1 MNVSSQNIGV
11 FPKIDS
17 FSTTQLVKYV
27 AHFGPIIKV
36 IYISTPKYPNHICS
50 ISSDQRLKLWTL
62 NNPYTCLKTLN
73 LEFMI
78 CDIIQ
83 GNNDCVLVSGEKIAN
98 IDLNTQKIIYI
109 IQPKIGHF
117 IEFSKLSKINE
128 QYAVSSSLNKFYLIF
143 DINNGKIKKRI
154 KMNQVH
160 FICWME
166 KNLREKKELLQ
177 KENEENNKKGIKE
190 EEEEEEEEE
199 DDNEIAEA
207 VEVLENYNK
216 KLENENDIN
225 IQKSKKKIKKKKI
238 EIRDIGSAFCLETKE
253 GHKGYVTSMISIN
266 SKDFPNSIISGAY
279 DNMIKIINIDNDK
292 IIDLKGHDNTVIS
305 LCLVNNKFL
314 FSGSLDHTF
323 KKWDLSLRECVNS
336 NDKHNSVIN
345 NICQMKDGY
354 ILSTGYDLKIRVW
367 DDNLGN
373 IKTFSYNHGRIDTCC
388 SINGELFIFGN
399 TKSDIYIKKFIFG
412 ESNNN
417 DMENTNDFMKTNNA
431 TLKNNYGNNRYG
443 DFNQGSNK
451 LNS

>member
-27 AHFGPIIKV
+27 AHFGPIIKL
-36 IYISTPKYPNHICS
+36 IYISTPKYSNHICS

-62 NNPYTCLKTLN
+62 NNPYTCIKTLN

-98 IDLNTQKIIYI
+98 VDLNTQKIIYI

-117 IEFSKLSKINE
+117 IEFSKISKVNE
-128 QYAVSSSLNKFYLIF
+128 EYAVSSSLNKFYLIF
-143 DINNGKIKKRI
+143 DIYNGKIKKRI

-160 FICWME
+160 YICWME
-166 KNLREKKELLQ
+166 KNLREKKEKLQ
-177 KENEENNKKGIKE
+177 KEKEENNKKGIKE

-199 DDNEIAEA
+199 DDNEIAET

-225 IQKSKKKIKKKKI
+225 IQKHKKKTKKKKI
-238 EIRDIGSAFCLETKE
+238 EIRDIGSAICLDTKD

-266 SKDFPNSIISGAY
+266 SKDFPNSIISGGF

-305 LCLVNNKFL
+305 LCLIKNNFL

-323 KKWDLSLRECVNS
+323 RKWNLDSRECIKI

-345 NICQMKDGY
+345 NICQMKDSH
-354 ILSTGYDLKIRVW
+354 ILSTGYDFKIRVW
-367 DDNLGN
+367 DDNLDN

-388 SINGELFIFGN
+388 SINGDLFIFGN
-399 TKSDIYIKKFIFG
+399 TKSDIYIKKFVFG

-417 DMENTNDFMKTNNA
+417 TNMENTNDFIKTNNGS
-431 TLKNNYGNNRYG
+431 LKSNHGNNRYG
-443 DFNQGSNK
+443 DLNK
-451 LNS
+451 TNSLH

>member
-399 TKSDIYIKKFIFG
+399 TKSDIYIKKFV
-412 ESNNN
+412 
-417 DMENTNDFMKTNNA
+417 FMKTNNA
-431 TLKNNYGNNRYG
+431 TLKSNHGNNRYG
-443 DFNQGSNK
+443 D
-451 LNS
+451 LNYGNNNHLNN